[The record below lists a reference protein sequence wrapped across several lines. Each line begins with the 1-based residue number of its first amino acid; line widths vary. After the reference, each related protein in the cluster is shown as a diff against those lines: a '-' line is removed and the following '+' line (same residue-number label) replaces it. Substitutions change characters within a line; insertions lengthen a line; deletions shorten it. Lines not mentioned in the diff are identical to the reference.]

1 MISGGGFSG
10 VRGTCCP
17 VPDNPVIGGI
27 VVKREA
33 VLILVADHTVL
44 DILMQSNE
52 PLLITVSSF
61 DA

>member
-1 MISGGGFSG
+1 M
-10 VRGTCCP
+10 RGTCCP